1 MAVRSALS
9 QSWRTIEV
17 IVVDDGS
24 TDATPEVA
32 AEYGDSIVYMR
43 QANAGLSAARN
54 KGMSVAQGEYLLFL
68 DADDFL
74 DPHAV
79 ESHLRA
85 ASRHPGCAV
94 YVCGWRNVDVEGKFI
109 AEYAPPAL
117 GEDAASVLLKC
128 NIAPP
133 VCMFIRSDVAKSFSG
148 FDVSLRSHEDWDYW
162 LMLVE
167 ASYRFGV
174 TPECAANYRIV
185 PGSMSTNMLRMY
197 DTAIAV
203 LKKRRT
209 MQSHCQNCKDSWGE
223 GHKHYAR
230 LLIYDYL
237 CRSYLDRG
245 VLSACRSM
253 LAVLKRCTSSF
264 NLCKQMVTYISNY
277 IRSVGRGVCL
287 KMPFIWRI
295 AR

>member
-1 MAVRSALS
+1 VRIGIISTMDGNPWAGSEELWADCSRVALAS
-9 QSWRTIEV
+9 GDTVKAFLWKSSERRT
-17 IVVDDGS
+17 
-24 TDATPEVA
+24 
-32 AEYGDSIVYMR
+32 
-43 QANAGLSAARN
+43 
-54 KGMSVAQGEYLLFL
+54 KL
-68 DADDFL
+68 DAQVKMGL
-74 DPHAV
+74 
-79 ESHLRA
+79 
-85 ASRHPGCAV
+85 
-94 YVCGWRNVDVEGKFI
+94 
-109 AEYAPPAL
+109 
-117 GEDAASVLLKC
+117 
-128 NIAPP
+128 
-133 VCMFIRSDVAKSFSG
+133 
-148 FDVSLRSHEDWDYW
+148 DVSLRSHEDWDYW

-185 PGSMSTNMLRMY
+185 PGSMSTNMSRMY

-264 NLCKQMVTYISNY
+264 NLCKQMVTYISTY